1 MRLLYTFLILF
12 FQITFCYSQSKLSD
26 LVQRSKPCII
36 IINTY
41 DKNGKEIA
49 LGTGFFIDSNGTA
62 LSNYH
67 VFEGAVTAT
76 ITTFDGNKYSVNNV
90 ISQSKEMDILKFS
103 ISHPTQKKFPFLK
116 LAQTKPHE
124 GEDVYVIGNP
134 QGLEYSVSNG
144 IVSSLRFD
152 EKIGQ
157 ILQTTTPISHG
168 NSGSPLINMNNEVVG
183 IISFSLLEG
192 QNLNFAIGI
201 GNIFSLAEV
210 NDLIFPAPPI
220 KPQKL
225 DKELKRFD
233 WDTYSSTIKTNESL
247 EFQGKE
253 DKQNSKEI
261 YLDYVA
267 TVGNTKFEIRYLFE
281 YDKLRQIEFRPIVC
295 ITKKGIKDCQTYYPS
310 DFQVAYSNFIL
321 FEEKLIDLLGDNYV
335 ELYRKANSL
344 YLKTSDLLNK
354 VVITKNQ
361 IESYNNL
368 NLVKERILTSED
380 TYREFGILHRW
391 NSETNNAKYEIFL
404 YHTDLTLGLRDD
416 EHKWFCTFFISPLE
430 K

>member
-1 MRLLYTFLILF
+1 MRLLYTSLILI
-12 FQITFCYSQSKLSD
+12 FQITFCYSQTKLSD

-36 IINTY
+36 IINTF
-41 DKNGKEIA
+41 DKNGKGIA

-76 ITTFDGNKYSVNNV
+76 VTTFDGNKYSVNNV

-103 ISHPTQKKFPFLK
+103 ISHPDQKTFPFLK
-116 LAQTKPHE
+116 LAPTKPRE
-124 GEDVYVIGNP
+124 GDDVFVIGNP

-210 NDLIFPAPPI
+210 NDLIFPPRQI
-220 KPQKL
+220 KTQKL

-233 WDTYSSTIKTNESL
+233 WNTNSSTIKTNESL

-253 DKQNSKEI
+253 DKQDSKEI

-281 YDKLRQIEFRPIVC
+281 YDKLRKIEFRPIVC
-295 ITKKGIKDCQTYYPS
+295 IAKNGIKDCQTYY
-310 DFQVAYSNFIL
+310 
-321 FEEKLIDLLGDNYV
+321 
-335 ELYRKANSL
+335 
-344 YLKTSDLLNK
+344 
-354 VVITKNQ
+354 
-361 IESYNNL
+361 
-368 NLVKERILTSED
+368 
-380 TYREFGILHRW
+380 
-391 NSETNNAKYEIFL
+391 
-404 YHTDLTLGLRDD
+404 
-416 EHKWFCTFFISPLE
+416 
-430 K
+430 